1 MYVNSEKE
9 PKVSTAAYAKT
20 EKLATED
27 GLIVADVH
35 GSKTSNVKALGEL
48 AVLAICDIPP

>member
-1 MYVNSEKE
+1 MNSEKE